1 MKIAVPAVLL
11 CSALASTTQASFV
24 GWTSTVRSV
33 AGGSLINVF
42 AVVDSSSDVLL
53 SVYGSNA
60 QSPNA
65 GFVTTTSAGG
75 FIQAAGAQGL
85 WAPTSNQSWTTLDS
99 FLTVGGSFN
108 TTSGNFLGNSSSLGD
123 PSWNVSYVNTASGE
137 TETANAFAAAS
148 NEDGF
153 TNPYT
158 NTIPALAGFYLGG
171 GSSSPGTMTA
181 AAAARVA
188 AASFARCGR

>member
-42 AVVDSSSDVLL
+42 AVVDNSGDVLL

-65 GFVTTTSAGG
+65 GYVTTTSAGG
-75 FIQAAGAQGL
+75 FIQGAGAQGV
-85 WAPTSNQSWTTLDS
+85 WAPSGSQSWTTLDS
-99 FLTVGGSFN
+99 FLTVGGSFS
-108 TTSGNFLGNSSSLGD
+108 TSTGNFFG
-123 PSWNVSYVNTASGE
+123 NTAKQMHVGAH
-137 TETANAFAAAS
+137 TPWA
-148 NEDGF
+148 
-153 TNPYT
+153 
-158 NTIPALAGFYLGG
+158 PAPWMKPPAEVVV
-171 GSSSPGTMTA
+171 T
-181 AAAARVA
+181 
-188 AASFARCGR
+188 